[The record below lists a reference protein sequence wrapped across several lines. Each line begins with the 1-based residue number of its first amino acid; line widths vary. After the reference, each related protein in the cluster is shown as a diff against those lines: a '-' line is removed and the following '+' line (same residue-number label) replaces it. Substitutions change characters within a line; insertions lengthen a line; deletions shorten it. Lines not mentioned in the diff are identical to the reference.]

1 MTASE
6 AREQV
11 GKFEFTVAISDKKPD
26 GERRVNVL
34 ANWLLAEW
42 EREQS
47 SRSPKE
53 IRLRDDQI
61 TPRPL

>member
-11 GKFEFTVAISDKKPD
+11 GKFEFTVAISEKKPD
-26 GERRVNVL
+26 REQRVNVL

-42 EREQS
+42 ERKQASERRRIQ
-47 SRSPKE
+47 PT
-53 IRLRDDQI
+53 L
-61 TPRPL
+61 